1 MGLKNPTAGTMK
13 EQEVDNHNDVYDIDD
28 DDNNDKVEDDDDD
41 DEENNNGEVD
51 DDCERRDD
59 HNAFILRPL
68 SK

>member
-51 DDCERRDD
+51 DDCER
-59 HNAFILRPL
+59 
-68 SK
+68 